1 MKRQRGPAFLKSN
14 AVRIFMLLMMS
25 AGPAIVGSPEGWSDE
40 SQAAALGT
48 AWSGKEKGN
57 LDARKQAPKTGL
69 LYDGIFLRHQTGT
82 GHPEKPQRLTAI
94 IQRLK
99 ENGLLSQLTALAPA
113 PASPEWLTTIHTPQ
127 YVERVRTS
135 CKNGAPY
142 LDSGDTPVSSESYE
156 VAVAA
161 VGGVLSAIDAV
172 MAGKVGNAFC
182 AIRPP
187 GHHAQKDRAMG
198 FCLFNNVAIA
208 ARYVQ
213 KRHNCHKVLIVDWD
227 VHHGN
232 GTQAAFYDDPT
243 VLYFSVHRSPFYPRT
258 GFEAERGTGDGL
270 GLTVNIPLPAGSGDN
285 DYYRVLKE
293 KLMPAAFAFHP
304 DFVLI
309 SAGFDAHRDD
319 PLGGMGLTAHGYGEL
334 TRMVKEIAE
343 KCCNGRLVSV
353 LEGGYGLEGLAE
365 SVESHLRGLME

>member
-1 MKRQRGPAFLKSN
+1 
-14 AVRIFMLLMMS
+14 MLLMMS
-25 AGPAIVGSPEGWSDE
+25 VGPANVGSLKGWPDE
-40 SQAAALGT
+40 SQAAAPAT
-48 AWSGKEKGN
+48 ARSGKGKGN
-57 LDARKQAPKTGL
+57 LVTPKQAPKTGFL
-69 LYDGIFLRHQTGT
+69 HDEIYLRHQTGT
-82 GHPEKPQRLTAI
+82 GHPEKPQRLAAI
-94 IQRLK
+94 IRRLK
-99 ENGLLSQLTALAPA
+99 ANGLLSQLTALASA
-113 PASPEWLTTIHTPQ
+113 PASPEWLTAIHTPQ

-142 LDSGDTPVSSESYE
+142 LDSGDTPISSESYE
-156 VAVAA
+156 VAVVA

-172 MAGKVGNAFC
+172 MEGKVRNAFC
-182 AIRPP
+182 AVRPP
-187 GHHAQKDRAMG
+187 GHHALKDRAMG

-243 VLYFSVHRSPFYPRT
+243 VLYFSVHRSPFYPGT
-258 GFEAERGTGDGL
+258 GSEAEKGSGNGL
-270 GLTVNIPLPAGSGDN
+270 GLTVNAPLAAGSGDK
-285 DYYRVLKE
+285 DYQRVFQE

-319 PLGGMGLTAHGYGEL
+319 PLGGMNLTAHGYGEL
-334 TRMVKEIAE
+334 TRMVKEISE
-343 KCCNGRLVSV
+343 RCCNGRLVSV
-353 LEGGYGLEGLAE
+353 LEGGYGLEGLSE
-365 SVESHLRGLME
+365 SVEAHLRSLME